1 MKACKVDEK
10 QLAEWIDSATGAIRY
25 LGPAITEKLARKI
38 LVAEKRT
45 GQCNHVV
52 IELDDEMDR
61 SGYGQTAAARLLH
74 EGGAMLHHRCGLR
87 VAALTAPGL
96 GIVWSPIA
104 ERVDPI
110 DRVSVNGIWME
121 GTEQRELLRWIGRMM
136 GEQATSAPARDP
148 DPQDTVALGFQAKSA
163 PSSAMLD
170 QLTRLEQTHDAVK
183 ASTEEE
189 PPRSES
195 IPELPAPVEP
205 EVAVSVLHEENLK
218 QVERHLREHPPRDFQ
233 REMET
238 EVYQGYVGFIEI
250 HVIGASLASATTL
263 AIPKALTE
271 LGLAT
276 DLRDRLS
283 EKMRIDLSGT
293 IDLGA
298 SDVNK
303 RVDAFRE
310 IFTRQMGPPLGRI
323 YKKSE
328 WDVMQAKWAE
338 IERLVQVANE
348 KIGRSLHQAVQKI
361 ITDAA
366 GHWANAIAQNPSAKN
381 YGSFTKKKILS
392 LLNAQWD
399 QKRRATVV
407 KVHLFAKDL
416 TWATLNDP
424 AVRRKIEEAY
434 PELCKTGLY
443 QSRRA
448 WAS

>member
-10 QLAEWIDSATGAIRY
+10 QLAEWIDGATGAIRY
-25 LGPAITEKLARKI
+25 LGPAITERLARKI
-38 LVAEKRT
+38 LDAEQRT
-45 GQCNHVV
+45 GQRNHIV

-61 SGYGQTAAARLLH
+61 SGYGQTAAVRLLH
-74 EGGAMLHHRCGLR
+74 EWGATLQHRSGLR
-87 VAALTAPGL
+87 VSALTAPGI
-96 GIVWSPIA
+96 GVVWSPIA
-104 ERVDPI
+104 ERVDSI

-121 GTEQRELLRWIGRMM
+121 GSEQRELLRWIDRMM
-136 GEQATSAPARDP
+136 GERTTSAPEQGSDLQHTLDIAPQAR
-148 DPQDTVALGFQAKSA
+148 SA
-163 PSSAMLD
+163 PSAAPD
-170 QLTRLEQTHDAVK
+170 RHIRLEHSHDISTI
-183 ASTEEE
+183 STEEI
-189 PPRSES
+189 PLRSEDVHET
-195 IPELPAPVEP
+195 PTPVEP
-205 EVAVSVLHEENLK
+205 KAKISALTEENIR
-218 QVERHLREHPPRDFQ
+218 QVEGHLREHPPRDFHK
-233 REMET
+233 EKAT

-250 HVIGASLASATTL
+250 HVTGASLASATTL
-263 AIPKALTE
+263 TIPKQLTE
-271 LGLAT
+271 LGLES

-298 SDVNK
+298 GDVNK

-323 YKKSE
+323 YKKSD
-328 WDVMQAKWAE
+328 WDVMHSKWIE

-366 GHWANAIAQNPSAKN
+366 RSWANAIARNRSVKN
-381 YGSFTKKKILS
+381 RESYTEEKIRS

-399 QKRRATVV
+399 QKQRATAV
-407 KVHLFAKDL
+407 KIHLFAKDL
-416 TWATLNDP
+416 TWSTLNDP
-424 AVRRKIEEAY
+424 AVRCKIEEAY
-434 PELCKTGLY
+434 PELRETGLY